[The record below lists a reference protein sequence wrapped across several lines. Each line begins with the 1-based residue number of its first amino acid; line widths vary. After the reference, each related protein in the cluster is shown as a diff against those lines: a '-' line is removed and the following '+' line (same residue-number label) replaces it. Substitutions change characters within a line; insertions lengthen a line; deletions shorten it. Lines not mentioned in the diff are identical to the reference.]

1 MNHNTT
7 LNDYFSYLKYLRS
20 QACKYYF
27 PVLMGVCT
35 YEDVRQ
41 FKYTELVEI
50 NKIANLKLKKETYE
64 RFLAK
69 RACEV
74 L

>member
-1 MNHNTT
+1 MSHNTN

-20 QACKYYF
+20 QPCKYYF

-35 YEDVRQ
+35 YSEVRQ
-41 FKYTELVEI
+41 FKYTELIEI
-50 NKIANLKLKKETYE
+50 NKIANLKLKKEIYE
-64 RFLAK
+64 KVFLT
-69 RACEV
+69 RSGRV